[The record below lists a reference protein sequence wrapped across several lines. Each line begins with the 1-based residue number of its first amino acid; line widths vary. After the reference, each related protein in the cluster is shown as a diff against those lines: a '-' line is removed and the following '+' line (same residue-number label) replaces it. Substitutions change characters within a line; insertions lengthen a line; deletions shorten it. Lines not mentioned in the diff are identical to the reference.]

1 MADFPSFLDAETII
15 NYFKEITT
23 LPLNDMLVTLIKEY
37 TASAITKNVTFR
49 AQYCKE
55 GNELGLLYFWSL
67 ITSEKNEI
75 SSELKYKMIEA
86 FASLLGDIYYSK

>member
-1 MADFPSFLDAETII
+1 
-15 NYFKEITT
+15 
-23 LPLNDMLVTLIKEY
+23 MLVTLIKEY